1 MNKGF
6 HTKDSSGSMQWRLRF
21 SQLLSSYRVSIFF
34 ALTKNIVISLKNAK
48 QPRRKIF
55 QSKIRTNQFIWYT
68 VVRSYGLLWFKKKC
82 AKMLNTCNARNISLI
97 LENFPFTGVLWM
109 WDLFKDLWLCHLK
122 GSVATRSWYFLIVK
136 YIYVTFC
143 NLKYNLTNE

>member
-1 MNKGF
+1 MNKILLKLILHIWTRAF
-6 HTKDSSGSMQWRLRF
+6 ILKIQVDRCNDDFAF
-21 SQLLSSYRVSIFF
+21 SQLLSSYRVSIFL
-34 ALTKNIVISLKNAK
+34 ALTINIVISLKMQNNRGI
-48 QPRRKIF
+48 PL
-55 QSKIRTNQFIWYT
+55 
-68 VVRSYGLLWFKKKC
+68 YGRMVCYDLKKKC

>member
-34 ALTKNIVISLKNAK
+34 ALTKNSVISLKNAK

-68 VVRSYGLLWFKKKC
+68 VVRSYGLLWFKKNVLKFI
-82 AKMLNTCNARNISLI
+82 LNTCNVRNISLT
-97 LENFPFTGVLWM
+97 LENFKFPFRCVLWM
-109 WDLFKDLWLCHLK
+109 WDLFKYLWLCHLK
-122 GSVATRSWYFLIVK
+122 GFVA
-136 YIYVTFC
+136 
-143 NLKYNLTNE
+143 NLMLHGHGIF